1 MSHLVADTIVEIDGP
16 RANLAGETSLV
27 VDPMIHRH
35 LLGLKD
41 LSIAPRA
48 SILVRGISPDLVGR
62 LRIQWQRGMLDL
74 RVAHL
79 AVDLVVE
86 PNENLKTRNKTNVKT
101 GFCLHFCLQNL

>member
-1 MSHLVADTIVEIDGP
+1 MSHLVADTVVEIDGP
-16 RANLAGETSLV
+16 CANLAGETSLV
-27 VDPMIHRH
+27 VDSMIHRH

-62 LRIQWQRGMLDL
+62 LGIKRKRGVLYL

-79 AVDLVVE
+79 AVDLVVKA
-86 PNENLKTRNKTNVKT
+86 NEDL
-101 GFCLHFCLQNL
+101 